1 MEARMT
7 KYPISPPASYV
18 TPTAIGFADSV
29 GDLSLVGAATPLPV
43 TAARGAAPAPLAGQ
57 TGQAV
62 VAGPF
67 VPLLDVPIHL
77 ELGGVWAGQVALQR
91 SSDGGT
97 TRRGVTCGGLPWA
110 SFTGNANEVVW
121 QEGEQGASLYLNIA
135 VTSGTVS
142 YRLSQ

>member
-1 MEARMT
+1 MT

-18 TPTAIGFADSV
+18 TPTAIGFADSA

-43 TAARGAAPAPLAGQ
+43 TATREAAPPALAGQ
-57 TGQAV
+57 AAQAV
-62 VAGPF
+62 VVGPF

-77 ELGGVWAGQVALQR
+77 ELGGVWSGQVALQR

-97 TRRGVTCGGLPWA
+97 TRPGVTAGGMPWA
-110 SFTGNANEVVW
+110 SFAGNVNEVVW
-121 QEGEQGASLYLNIA
+121 QEGEQGVSLYLDIA

>member
-1 MEARMT
+1 MT

-18 TPTAIGFADSV
+18 TPTAIGFADSA

-43 TAARGAAPAPLAGQ
+43 TATREAAPPALAGQ
-57 TGQAV
+57 AAQAV
-62 VAGPF
+62 VVGPF
-67 VPLLDVPIHL
+67 VPLLDAPIHL
-77 ELGGVWAGQVALQR
+77 ELGGVWSGQVALQR

-97 TRRGVTCGGLPWA
+97 TRPGVTAGGMPWA
-110 SFTGNANEVVW
+110 SFAGNVNEVIW
-121 QEGEQGASLYLNIA
+121 QEGEQGVSLYLDIA

>member
-1 MEARMT
+1 MT

-18 TPTAIGFADSV
+18 TPTAIGFADSD

-43 TAARGAAPAPLAGQ
+43 TATREAAPPALAGQ
-57 TGQAV
+57 AAQAV
-62 VAGPF
+62 VVGPF

-77 ELGGVWAGQVALQR
+77 ELGGVWSGQVALQR

-97 TRRGVTCGGLPWA
+97 TRPGVTAGGMPWA
-110 SFTGNANEVVW
+110 SFAGNVNEVVW
-121 QEGEQGASLYLNIA
+121 QEGEQGVSLYLDIA

>member
-1 MEARMT
+1 MT

-18 TPTAIGFADSV
+18 TPTAIGFADSA

-43 TAARGAAPAPLAGQ
+43 TATREAAPPALAGQ
-57 TGQAV
+57 AAQAV
-62 VAGPF
+62 VVGPV

-77 ELGGVWAGQVALQR
+77 ELGGVWSGQVALQR

-97 TRRGVTCGGLPWA
+97 TRPGVTAGGMPWA
-110 SFTGNANEVVW
+110 SFAGNVNEVVW
-121 QEGEQGASLYLNIA
+121 QEGEQGVSLYLDIA